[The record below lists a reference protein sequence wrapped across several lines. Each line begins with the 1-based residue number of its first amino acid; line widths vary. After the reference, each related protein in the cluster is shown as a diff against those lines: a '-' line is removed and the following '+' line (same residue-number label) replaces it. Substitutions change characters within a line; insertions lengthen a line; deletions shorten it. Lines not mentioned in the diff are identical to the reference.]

1 MLKLDRIDRHIL
13 ELMQENGRISNL
25 ELAELVGLSPSPCS
39 RRVKALEDAGLIDTH
54 VTLLNARQLGLT
66 LTAYIHISMD
76 RHTPERFENFDNAVK
91 DLPEVLECFSVS
103 GNADYVLRIVAPD
116 LAAFSELMMKRVLR
130 LPGIANIKTDIVLG
144 KVKQTHVL
152 PLEHIARPSRPRR
165 GVRYSAG

>member
-76 RHTPERFENFDNAVK
+76 RHTPERFENFDRAIQ
-91 DLPEVLECFSVS
+91 DLPEVLECDLIT
-103 GNADYVLRIVAPD
+103 GNDADYQLKLVVWDMEHYQHFLLDKLTHISGVTGVRSSFVLR
-116 LAAFSELMMKRVLR
+116 R
-130 LPGIANIKTDIVLG
+130 IKHKTA
-144 KVKQTHVL
+144 L
-152 PLEHIARPSRPRR
+152 PLNHL
-165 GVRYSAG
+165 G

>member
-25 ELAELVGLSPSPCS
+25 ELAELVGLSSPCS

-76 RHTPERFENFDNAVK
+76 RHTPERFENFDRAIS
-91 DLPEVLECFSVS
+91 DLPEVLSATS
-103 GNADYVLRIVAPD
+103 SPATMPIT
-116 LAAFSELMMKRVLR
+116 S
-130 LPGIANIKTDIVLG
+130 
-144 KVKQTHVL
+144 
-152 PLEHIARPSRPRR
+152 SRWWC
-165 GVRYSAG
+165 GTWSTTSTSCWTS

>member
-25 ELAELVGLSPSPCS
+25 ELAELVGLSPFPCS

-76 RHTPERFENFDNAVK
+76 RHTPERFENFDKAIK
-91 DLPEVLECFSVS
+91 ELPEVLECDLIT
-103 GNADYVLRIVAPD
+103 GNDADYQLKVVVRDMEHYQHFLLDKLTHIPGVTGVRSSFVLR
-116 LAAFSELMMKRVLR
+116 R
-130 LPGIANIKTDIVLG
+130 IKHKTA
-144 KVKQTHVL
+144 L
-152 PLEHIARPSRPRR
+152 PLNHL
-165 GVRYSAG
+165 G